1 MAQDGMS
8 PTNLKVDGG
17 MAANNW
23 LMQFLSDIIDITVER
38 PTQLETTALGAAMLA
53 GVADGKFSAIEDTAL
68 SWNLDRRFHSN
79 MAPSARRNLT
89 SGWYQSVMKTR
100 LSVS

>member
-1 MAQDGMS
+1 MQEELANINQSIKLIS
-8 PTNLKVDGG
+8 PKETL
-17 MAANNW
+17 
-23 LMQFLSDIIDITVER
+23 
-38 PTQLETTALGAAMLA
+38 LEMKREAAMLA

-68 SWNLDRRFHSN
+68 SWNLDRRFHST